1 MAMAKQALDVVPS
14 TAEAQSAGLIAAAV
28 LKIAAVSIVDSSEL
42 SIKSIPD
49 EGSDERSN
57 RQSDEERVLF
67 ELANIVNSRAYRS
80 RGPSRNLSVTLA
92 PGIIPNVAADAA
104 DDESRMNSGID
115 KVSLLAHTET
125 HLDPNSDLID
135 ISPLG
140 EGAFATVVLCK
151 TSKRD
156 AFPLH
161 SHAAKSG
168 LVAAKRLK
176 PECVAE
182 EPLEFDSFLSE
193 AALVKTLVHK
203 NVIECY
209 GCIEYRDRRDGT
221 HCAMILLEYL
231 QGGSLRARIAKRDY
245 DGAQALRWLIEI
257 AEGMTYLHTVA
268 DIGIAH
274 RDLKPDNI
282 LLNEHGVAKIA
293 DMGMARIA
301 MHTPGGSPAVVAL
314 DQNYQ
319 SATAGSPETN
329 LRDGGSRVK
338 RSSSFSVT
346 CRTGTPRYM
355 APENWAGESY
365 TYKVDVFSYGILA
378 YEVLSGK
385 RAYGELMMN
394 GQALADAVAE
404 QGLRPT
410 IPGSWPGALVALL
423 RACWSTDPNERPDF
437 THVASELLRI
447 EVLSKDNPALISKFV
462 GGHHIADAPR
472 SAPQAPRKPPPPRS
486 ANPPRSPKTRTSA
499 GTRRASPGA
508 SGVSP
513 GTKADKSKAAR
524 GAKRKQKPKSSMCV
538 IS

>member
-182 EPLEFDSFLSE
+182 EPLEFDNFLSE

-209 GCIEYRDRRDGT
+209 GCVEYRDKHNGT

-231 QGGSLRARIAKRDY
+231 QGGSLGARIAKRNY
-245 DGAQALRWLIEI
+245 DGVQALRWLIEI

-447 EVLSKDNPALISKFV
+447 EVLSKDNPALISKLV
-462 GGHHIADAPR
+462 GGHRLAA
-472 SAPQAPRKPPPPRS
+472 APQPAPQGPRELLPPRTPLYS
-486 ANPPRSPKTRTSA
+486 SKL
-499 GTRRASPGA
+499 RASTETRASLGA